1 MSGDGTTDNLLLP
14 GDMVLSKDAIL
25 KALAKPSVWGVGN
38 KKRAVLLALVT
49 NRDALLDRVGEASQ
63 DQRATLEKL
72 IPIAEKTVR
81 NPRFKVVK
89 VVEHIYEIAII
100 LDAYHSSPFSRAM
113 RSDPLNQTFA
123 NISSMMRQARQD
135 GGSINGEHSDG
146 ASKAQHGGEATDC
159 RRDVSR
165 RSLGAYG
172 SASTRH
178 PIESAIPLAEAISRR
193 VVGEES

>member
-1 MSGDGTTDNLLLP
+1 MIHPTASTSIAAAAMSGDGTTDNLLLP

-135 GGSINGEHSDG
+135 AETTLLDEPNSSRVKLSCSLCFYQFSITRF
-146 ASKAQHGGEATDC
+146 AQSCFLPTQLWQQFSSNFG
-159 RRDVSR
+159 R
-165 RSLGAYG
+165 
-172 SASTRH
+172 
-178 PIESAIPLAEAISRR
+178 
-193 VVGEES
+193 